1 MMLRLLRGLVALLL
15 LLPLPLAAQSPQTRP
30 LQRALALAPNDTT
43 RVLLLAD
50 LAASYRYSRFDS
62 VQWYARQG
70 LELARRI
77 TYPKGEGRCL
87 SRLAILLGERGNLPQ
102 ALRVDLQA
110 LRLNQ
115 QSHDTE
121 GTARTLNQTG
131 LLYFALDD
139 YRPALQY
146 FFRAL
151 HLYQQA
157 RTRDTS
163 QLISVI
169 TNLGASY
176 EGLRRY
182 DSAAFFLNQ
191 AWRYTASSRA
201 VHQSSWGNP
210 APYVLREL
218 GLLQH
223 AQGHPEAALLYY
235 RRSAKAAFPEN
246 DLRSAS
252 RAYQYMAE
260 LYQTLHQPDSSV
272 HYARKAL
279 ALANALPF
287 VVGVVRNSTLLTQAF
302 EARQQ
307 PDSTLKYMRAMLTA
321 QDSLYNP
328 RRIKQLDAIGFT
340 EQQRL
345 QELEDERT
353 QLVARLQLAG
363 LLTGLAG
370 LLLISI
376 LLWRNNRQ
384 QRRAHQQLRTL
395 HEQVSQQAQELT
407 AQRDDLARTL
417 QELKIAQ
424 SQLVLREKM
433 ASLGELM
440 AGVAHEIQN
449 PVNCVRKFAAIS
461 VELCEDVRQE
471 LSRLTLPE
479 HEQELVDEMLQN
491 LGQNQAKIMVHGQ
504 RAESIVRGMLE
515 YSQGGHGPRQPTD
528 LNLLAEEYLRLTY
541 HDLRAKNRHFNV
553 ALLLRLDPALTR
565 VEVVRQDIGRALVG
579 VFSAALLAVQQRL
592 TEADEDYVPQVEL
605 HTLNTGTTLEIRV
618 RDNGR
623 SLPAEALTTLF
634 QRFPGGSDTSLSL
647 ALSYDIITRAQGGT
661 LVAASLP
668 SNGTE
673 YTISLPTDPL
683 SGPARS

>member
-1 MMLRLLRGLVALLL
+1 MIPCLLRGLLAILLV
-15 LLPLPLAAQSPQTRP
+15 LPLPLMAQSPQTRP
-30 LQRALALAPNDTT
+30 LQRALAQAPNDTA
-43 RVLLLAD
+43 RVLILAD

-70 LELARRI
+70 LELARQVS
-77 TYPKGEGRCL
+77 YPKGEGRCL
-87 SRLAILLGERGNLPQ
+87 SRLALLLGERGNLPQ

-115 QSHDTE
+115 QSHDAE

-131 LLYFALDD
+131 LLYVALDD

-151 HLYQQA
+151 RLYQQA

-163 QLISVI
+163 QLISVVA
-169 TNLGASY
+169 NLGASY
-176 EGLRRY
+176 EGLHQY

-191 AWRYTASSRA
+191 AWQFTAQSRM
-201 VHQSSWGNP
+201 VHRSSWGNP

-223 AQGHPEAALLYY
+223 AQGHPEAALLFY

-260 LYQTLHQPDSSV
+260 LYHTLGQPDSSV

-279 ALANALPF
+279 NLATALPF
-287 VVGVVRNSTLLTQAF
+287 VVGVVRTSTLLTRAF

-328 RRIKQLDAIGFT
+328 RRIKQLDAIGFA

-345 QELEDERT
+345 QELETERT
-353 QLVARLQLAG
+353 QLYERLRLGG
-363 LLTGLAG
+363 LLTGVAG
-370 LLLISI
+370 LLLVSI
-376 LLWRNNRQ
+376 LLGRSNRQ
-384 QRRAHQQLRTL
+384 QRRAHQQLSQL
-395 HEQVSQQAQELT
+395 HQQLGQQTRELT

-440 AGVAHEIQN
+440 AGVAHEIQT

-471 LSRLTLPE
+471 LSRLPLPE

-491 LGQNQAKIMVHGQ
+491 LGQNHAKIMVHGQ

-515 YSQGGHGPRQPTD
+515 YSQDGNGPRQSTD
-528 LNLLAEEYLRLTY
+528 LNQLAEEYLRLTY

-592 TEADEDYVPQVEL
+592 TDAEEEYVPQIEL
-605 HTLNTGTTLEIRV
+605 RTQHTGATLQIRV

-623 SLPAEALTTLF
+623 GLTPDNLTTLF
-634 QRFPGGSDTSLSL
+634 QRFTGGSDTSLSL
-647 ALSYDIITRAQGGT
+647 ALSHDIITRAHGGT
-661 LVAASLP
+661 LAATSLAAS
-668 SNGTE
+668 GTE
-673 YTISLPTDPL
+673 YTISLPTSPTAAA
-683 SGPARS
+683 S